1 MMNLSGKIQLKQS
14 LQILFARFAQANKTK
29 TNQYRFK
36 IKTGMVENKNLPD
49 QHASSE
55 SFSGPDL
62 LKFMRHFLTVNSFNQ
77 VPTICPEVHA
87 NSEVLLQTTKDEV
100 QSQENTKKDAQ
111 KVINKDKL
119 SIENILGLVLKNIFE
134 FKELL
139 VC

>member
-1 MMNLSGKIQLKQS
+1 
-14 LQILFARFAQANKTK
+14 
-29 TNQYRFK
+29 
-36 IKTGMVENKNLPD
+36 MVENQNLPD

-100 QSQENTKKDAQ
+100 QSQENTKKDVQ